1 MLLTL
6 LPSILALA
14 GSLFSTLFCKL
25 MPTPATSI
33 NVNTATSV
41 AETQDALKTQA
52 AMLQVAVD
60 KPSQSAAVA
69 ALESGNA

>member
-14 GSLFSTLFCKL
+14 GSLFSTLFGKL
-25 MPTPATSI
+25 MPTPTSSI

-41 AETQDALKTQA
+41 AETQAALKTQA

-60 KPSQSAAVA
+60 TPNQAAAVA
-69 ALESGNA
+69 ALETGNA